1 MCCGLRLHV
10 IIISLFG
17 IMFSGFL
24 HFTWNFKPYESHLI
38 FNKDTKTTK
47 PHENNVA
54 ILLRCLKFLE
64 YINLFSNICSLIGA
78 IKYKKY
84 LLIPYM
90 IINLIWILL
99 VLACSLLL
107 LILGLEL
114 TGDGLIK
121 SIEKEEDLTSY
132 LTVLI
137 PMATSLGIYLYGF
150 VIVVLFYKAISSGD
164 IPCRNTVAVSRGQMT
179 NRGPIQTIESSTPS
193 LISPFGMTAQSL
205 YETER
210 TQRPER
216 PLPPSYY
223 NDPPPPYSYERQPP
237 KNPFV

>member
-24 HFTWNFKPYESHLI
+24 HFTWNFKPYESQLI
-38 FNKDTKTTK
+38 LKKDTDTTK
-47 PHENNVA
+47 HQENNVA

-78 IKYKKY
+78 IRYKKY

-90 IINLIWILL
+90 IINMIWILL

-107 LILGLEL
+107 LILGLEF
-114 TGDGLIK
+114 TGDGLIQ

-132 LTVLI
+132 FTVLI
-137 PMATSLGIYLYGF
+137 PMATSFGIYLSFEGRWG
-150 VIVVLFYKAISSGD
+150 KRSHISNHRWEGD
-164 IPCRNTVAVSRGQMT
+164 NTIRICHCC
-179 NRGPIQTIESSTPS
+179 PI
-193 LISPFGMTAQSL
+193 LQSHL
-205 YETER
+205 
-210 TQRPER
+210 
-216 PLPPSYY
+216 LG
-223 NDPPPPYSYERQPP
+223 
-237 KNPFV
+237 

>member
-1 MCCGLRLHV
+1 M
-10 IIISLFG
+10 
-17 IMFSGFL
+17 
-24 HFTWNFKPYESHLI
+24 
-38 FNKDTKTTK
+38 
-47 PHENNVA
+47 
-54 ILLRCLKFLE
+54 
-64 YINLFSNICSLIGA
+64 
-78 IKYKKY
+78 
-84 LLIPYM
+84 
-90 IINLIWILL
+90 IWILL

-114 TGDGLIK
+114 TGDGLIQ

-179 NRGPIQTIESSTPS
+179 NRGLTRPIESSTPS

-205 YETER
+205 YETDS

-237 KNPFV
+237 KNPYV